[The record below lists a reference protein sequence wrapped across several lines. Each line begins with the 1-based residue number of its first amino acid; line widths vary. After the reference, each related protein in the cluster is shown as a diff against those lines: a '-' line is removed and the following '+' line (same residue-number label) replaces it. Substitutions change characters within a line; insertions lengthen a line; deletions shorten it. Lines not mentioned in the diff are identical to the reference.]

1 MTAPPDLPAL
11 CHLPEQEDP
20 FCILL
25 LALRGYVNVHM
36 NQLSPAQTHC
46 GEMIRMCWE
55 FSWLKVG
62 GKKKTKTPP
71 CLDFL
76 KWFLF
81 QVSPVY
87 FHFVVLVRFSSGE
100 CNLLLANH
108 QPETQKFRNY
118 RNISGKQR
126 QNFSCTNR
134 ILYRAPLFKHFNLC
148 ERKLHVPMSTAWKE
162 SLFSFPRHSGK
173 WSALFQPTS
182 SRFSGCIS
190 HHIYI

>member
-62 GKKKTKTPP
+62 EKKKKR
-71 CLDFL
+71 
-76 KWFLF
+76 KE
-81 QVSPVY
+81 
-87 FHFVVLVRFSSGE
+87 RKAKK
-100 CNLLLANH
+100 NN
-108 QPETQKFRNY
+108 TQK
-118 RNISGKQR
+118 
-126 QNFSCTNR
+126 
-134 ILYRAPLFKHFNLC
+134 P
-148 ERKLHVPMSTAWKE
+148 
-162 SLFSFPRHSGK
+162 
-173 WSALFQPTS
+173 
-182 SRFSGCIS
+182 
-190 HHIYI
+190 HHA